1 MHELGE
7 VRSIRQW
14 RLYSREWYKDCWN
27 LGLAAV
33 WRKVTINPAKAL
45 DWTSC
50 ITIAKTICVDGEWT
64 TDTRKEFS

>member
-1 MHELGE
+1 MHVLGA

-33 WRKVTINPAKAL
+33 WRKVTISPAKAL
-45 DWTSC
+45 DWTWC
-50 ITIAKTICVDGEWT
+50 IPKPPSSVVLYRSRSLG
-64 TDTRKEFS
+64 FSNMS